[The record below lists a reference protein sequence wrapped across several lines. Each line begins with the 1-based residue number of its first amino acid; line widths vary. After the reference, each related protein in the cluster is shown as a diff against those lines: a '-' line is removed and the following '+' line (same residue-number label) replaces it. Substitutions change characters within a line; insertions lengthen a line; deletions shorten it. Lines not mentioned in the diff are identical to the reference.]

1 MTVWLVRL
9 GANENVS
16 FFYGVSP
23 IPQASLGEIEHDM
36 LLARQVAAEWM
47 KGVAKDGCVGVAMA
61 LIAFWEPIVETA
73 DRFAGGES
81 LAHTLPLT
89 MLLAA
94 LPLALLFQLSASVSR
109 RLMRRCHF
117 WWSMRVHQE

>member
-1 MTVWLVRL
+1 
-9 GANENVS
+9 
-16 FFYGVSP
+16 
-23 IPQASLGEIEHDM
+23 M
-36 LLARQVAAEWM
+36 LLARQAAAEWM
-47 KGVAKDGCVGVAMA
+47 KGVAKDGCVGVALA

-81 LAHTLPLT
+81 LAHTLPLM

-109 RLMRRCHF
+109 RLMRRCHV
-117 WWSMRVHQE
+117 WWYTRVHQE

>member
-1 MTVWLVRL
+1 M
-9 GANENVS
+9 
-16 FFYGVSP
+16 
-23 IPQASLGEIEHDM
+23 GEIEGDM
-36 LLARQVAAEWM
+36 LLARHEAAEWM
-47 KGVAKDGCVGVAMA
+47 KGVAKDGCVGVALA
-61 LIAFWEPIVETA
+61 LIAFWEPMLETM
-73 DRFAGGES
+73 DRLAGGES

-109 RLMRRCHF
+109 RFMTRCHF